1 MKHVIIR
8 IFLFIACFIGGVLL
22 INRLVGGNSGDY
34 SMEMDPATLPVIYT
48 RVADMDI
55 NMMHG
60 YVSDIDASLLRDSV
74 TPLVDGEIVLVVDSN
89 QTRFDKM
96 EYEVRSGDS
105 SSLVEEGDV
114 TGFEK
119 DKRNNKVASLKPRM
133 TLKEGEDYIL
143 KLTMKVKGNVD
154 ITYYTHLINK
164 NTTHLEKE
172 LEFVKSINTALLDK
186 SEAEEYKKYLES
198 DPAKVS
204 NDLGNVD
211 ITDSFE
217 AITYGDMK
225 PQLLYNPEMIITEM
239 GDDIANVRMKFNIT
253 AESSKSNTE
262 YYEVCEDY
270 RVRYTATRMYL
281 LSYNRTISSIYDP
294 IFTSSSNNGLKMGIT
309 NSSDVSYITANN
321 NKLVAFV
328 KNRELYLYD
337 YQHVQMYQIFSFMQ
351 EEYGN
356 IFNNYNHHDIQ
367 LISLDNDGNLS
378 FAVYGY
384 MNRGNHEGENGVLL
398 YSYDM
403 ETKQI
408 EERAFIPTA
417 EPYSTLKEDV
427 TGVCYMNDEDDVYI
441 TLSGVLYVVHMDEQ
455 RFEVLMESVTN
466 DRVVSSEDHHL
477 LGVSSVDRN
486 SVIVRNLANGDSMS
500 VSSDAEDR
508 VRVIGFV
515 ADDLVL
521 GRVRIADIVEDS
533 SRVIEPIYEVD
544 IINWS
549 GKVIKSY
556 EPPKGKLV
564 MSVSVKNNLVEMK
577 LSKKRG
583 DIFVDS
589 GSDWIMSN
597 DDDDANMVT
606 LDYIYNTVRYK
617 ELYIIYPNN
626 LYITDIPEL
635 AIAKETRVE
644 ENRTFEIESDA
655 KGALRYFIY
664 KNGEIVESVEAI
676 SDAIIRADEVGG
688 GVVNS
693 MQRTVWEKS
702 AIHDYAIVG
711 ENVTLLSSNKE
722 QSLAACV
729 AMALVFEGKTASLDD
744 VVDSSDDAISYLGE
758 NLDQEVFA
766 LKGCSLDQMKFYICK
781 GHPVI
786 AKMSGGYVLI
796 TSYNSQYI
804 RYYDPVRN
812 EVMVEDYSSVEA
824 DIVSS
829 GNEYYAYSK

>member
-1 MKHVIIR
+1 M
-8 IFLFIACFIGGVLL
+8 